1 MGVAGKRIKGRKFKV
16 VTPINSV
23 TLMEI
28 VVLLDKINIP
38 AKITTNDLVKV
49 NKMKERI
56 INVLKTMR

>member
-1 MGVAGKRIKGRKFKV
+1 
-16 VTPINSV
+16 
-23 TLMEI
+23 MEI